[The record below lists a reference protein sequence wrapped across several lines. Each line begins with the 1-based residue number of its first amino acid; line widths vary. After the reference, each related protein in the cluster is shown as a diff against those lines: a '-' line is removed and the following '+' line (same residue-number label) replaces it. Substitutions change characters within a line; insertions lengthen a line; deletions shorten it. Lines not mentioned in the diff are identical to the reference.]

1 MKIHDIEQKLVED
14 GRDAAE
20 WARVEVSDGLSH
32 VPEIAGEARLR
43 AGQVAH
49 TLPGALSHARSGAE
63 STITSLQTLSDSRL
77 RLLAAVSLGF
87 GAGLQ
92 LAGKRRLAALVGLAA
107 ASLFV
112 FAILSRPQSAN
123 REPKPTQ
130 L

>member
-1 MKIHDIEQKLVED
+1 MTSNRSSSKTAVTQPNGPASRFPMASVTCRRSPVRPAL
-14 GRDAAE
+14 
-20 WARVEVSDGLSH
+20 
-32 VPEIAGEARLR
+32 PP
-43 AGQVAH
+43 GQVAH

-92 LAGKRRLAALVGLAA
+92 LAGKRRRAALVGLAA